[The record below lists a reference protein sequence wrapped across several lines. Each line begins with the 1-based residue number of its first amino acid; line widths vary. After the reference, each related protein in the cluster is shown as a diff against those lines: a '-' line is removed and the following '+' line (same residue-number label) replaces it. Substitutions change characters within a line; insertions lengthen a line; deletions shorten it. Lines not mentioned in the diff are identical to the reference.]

1 MDLSPEDSL
10 RINVM
15 LNQALQAV
23 RIDESKMVVY
33 GLSDRGEAKVPLNPN
48 CRDEQYVKKVKEVIS
63 SHVLGSPGGYPI
75 YLRRWT
81 RMGQARDQSLEKL
94 LQLGEPEAVVAVV
107 HATGLT
113 DELARRAWWSMQSSI
128 NARCMLQRESV
139 VQGEMGAVLAEFLI
153 EFLPFEEEAKD
164 IVESVRLVL
173 QPGLID
179 DETRQ
184 SIWAKGQRKNAY
196 LVGFLKTQ
204 PDNVPEATQAH
215 PQFEK
220 INAGLQTLAE
230 AGNPFASQLLRL
242 LSESG
247 QAFLKT
253 AHTVLKK
260 PTNQDVVV
268 ALFEAIESYF
278 TSVRPKLAAMDN
290 MQQITEASA
299 KLCQSGE
306 CSKQLATMLEA
317 TPETRP
323 LVEAMLNLSLVSVSL
338 LNPIFGRTDAVGS
351 VMRRKIEPVTT
362 LLFDQFATLMGTGR
376 KA

>member
-113 DELARRAWWSMQSSI
+113 DELARRAWWSMQSSA
-128 NARCMLQRESV
+128 NARCMLQRQSV
-139 VQGEMGAVLAEFLI
+139 VEGDMGAVLAEFLI

-173 QPGLID
+173 QPGLINE
-179 DETRQ
+179 ETRQ
-184 SIWAKGQRKNAY
+184 SLWSKGQRKNAY

-204 PDNVPEATQAH
+204 PDDLPEAAQAH
-215 PQFEK
+215 PEFETF
-220 INAGLQTLAE
+220 NTALQALSE

-247 QAFLKT
+247 QAFLMT
-253 AHTVLKK
+253 AHSVMKK

-268 ALFEAIESYF
+268 TLIEAIEEYF
-278 TSVRPKLAAMDN
+278 AQVRPDIDTATDIE
-290 MQQITEASA
+290 QIITASST
-299 KLCQSGE
+299 LCQAGQSE
-306 CSKQLATMLEA
+306 QLDAILNTIPDA
-317 TPETRP
+317 RP
-323 LVEAMLNLSLVSVSL
+323 QLEAMLCLSLVSVSL

-351 VMRRKIEPVTT
+351 VMRRRIEPVTT
-362 LLFDQFATLMGTGR
+362 PLFEQFAKLMTPGR
-376 KA
+376 KT